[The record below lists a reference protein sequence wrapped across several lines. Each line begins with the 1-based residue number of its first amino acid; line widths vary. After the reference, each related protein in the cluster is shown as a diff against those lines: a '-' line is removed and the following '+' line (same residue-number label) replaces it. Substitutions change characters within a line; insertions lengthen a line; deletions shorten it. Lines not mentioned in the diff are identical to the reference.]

1 MGLRGE
7 RDKLEN
13 ARDDELSS
21 GREVPLSAPPDNG
34 LLSDAFF
41 RRVPGV

>member
-7 RDKLEN
+7 QDKLEN

-21 GREVPLSAPPDNG
+21 AREVPLSSPPDNG
-34 LLSDAFF
+34 VLSERSDL
-41 RRVPGV
+41 P